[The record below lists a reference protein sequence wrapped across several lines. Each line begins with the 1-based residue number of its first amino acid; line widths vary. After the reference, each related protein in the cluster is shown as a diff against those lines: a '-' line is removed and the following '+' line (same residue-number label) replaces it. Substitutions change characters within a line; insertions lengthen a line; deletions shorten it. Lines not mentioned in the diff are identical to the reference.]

1 MAASRLAEILVARL
15 VGARSGLDEAAQVG
29 TSDTGTTDT
38 GTTDTGTTDT
48 GTTGTETSVT
58 TPKREFVAPI
68 LSADLPVVLPR
79 GVNGSALSARFAQD
93 VLPRIPSNEQLKSLP
108 VNCEDLVVGTCPL
121 GDVAV
126 AAMQNQD
133 GGAATP
139 TTAARRLVG
148 LLRATRTIRLLMPG
162 RSTRTTKSS
171 SWRTRSIAGIQAP

>member
-1 MAASRLAEILVARL
+1 MAASRLAEILVVRL
-15 VGARSGLDEAAQVG
+15 AGARSGLHEAAQVG
-29 TSDTGTTDT
+29 TSDT

-68 LSADLPVVLPR
+68 LSADFPVVLPR

-93 VLPRIPSNEQLKSLP
+93 VLPRIPSNEQLKSVT

-133 GGAATP
+133 GAQRGRRQRRDVSWDCC
-139 TTAARRLVG
+139 ARLG
-148 LLRATRTIRLLMPG
+148 PSG
-162 RSTRTTKSS
+162 S
-171 SWRTRSIAGIQAP
+171 